1 VADKGHTNSDRRSED
16 YKNNQS
22 KDNIKSTI
30 SIDTDTAN
38 KEKIKIALTSI
49 AASFILTLIKLVIG
63 LFTNSLG
70 LLSEAL
76 HSGLDV
82 MAAVMTFYAVRM
94 AMKPPDIDH
103 NYGHGKIES
112 LTSLAEVILLFVTAG
127 WILNEGI
134 ERMFFKHVIPE
145 ITIFSFTVM
154 ITSILVDFGRSRALF
169 KIAHKYGSQALEADG
184 LHFRVDMLTS
194 SIVLGGLAVVYIFGF
209 PNADVYA
216 AITVSALIIYTSLGL
231 GRRTLDVL
239 LDKAP
244 KGVQS
249 QIIESLKG
257 FEGIRNVHKI
267 RIRKIGSGNF
277 VDMHIEVPRTYSH
290 DKSHRIATLVEN
302 KIKNEVLI
310 DSDVVVHVDAIEDKT
325 TETIKDK
332 IRLFASDFPQIKNI
346 HSIFLS
352 RVIDNNK
359 STICIESTDP
369 IGKGKED
376 SCNDRNGSLPKP
388 LHLYLDVQ
396 MDDNLSFGDAHEI
409 IDTFEQKIKN
419 ELPFIKQITT
429 HIEIEND
436 VDSTLGFEDEQQTDS
451 HLVNEIKNAAL
462 SVNGVRDCKDIAL
475 VNVGSDLHI
484 TLTIKIPSFSRRKN
498 EKNNDSIE
506 NNNETKTSINEAH
519 EIATKVQNKIIVITG
534 AARVVVHTEPE

>member
-267 RIRKIGSGNF
+267 RIRKIGSENF

-290 DKSHRIATLVEN
+290 DKAHRIATLVEN

-310 DSDVVVHVDAIEDKT
+310 DSDVVVHVDAIEDKR

-498 EKNNDSIE
+498 KKNNDSIE